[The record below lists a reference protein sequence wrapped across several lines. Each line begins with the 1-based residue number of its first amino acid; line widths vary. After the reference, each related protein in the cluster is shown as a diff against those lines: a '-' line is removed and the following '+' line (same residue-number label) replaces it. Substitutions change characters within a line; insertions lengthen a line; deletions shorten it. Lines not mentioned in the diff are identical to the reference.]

1 MKISSQAIDQPR
13 IVLICTA
20 LIGILAVWAFFNI
33 PVQRTPAITK
43 AVILVAVPYPGAQ
56 PIEVEEQITSKIE
69 DALQRLKNVDFIA
82 STSTRGTS
90 ITQVVFLDGVD
101 PDVARGEVKDL
112 VDEIRR
118 ELPVGREVQPTV
130 TEIDFENTPL
140 MLVNMTAPDSFDE
153 RTLKVLAEEVQDEL
167 EGIPGVSNTQLF
179 GGREREIHVN
189 INIDLAAE
197 YGITIGDFRQSLSD
211 FHAEMPAGEL
221 NTKSFDFRVRNETQF
236 RDIDDIEKAII
247 KHVDGQIIRVG
258 DVAEV
263 KDTYRRLKNVALLD
277 GKECATIIVNK
288 EADINSFAA
297 AMALHD
303 KVEELKLQYPNI
315 KFSITRDTSQE
326 ITLMFRVLGSSF
338 LFGAMLVLIILAW
351 SMGLR
356 ISILVLMAIPL
367 SSGIGLISLYLLDI
381 AVSNMVI
388 FAFILVL
395 GMVVDGA
402 IIVAEN
408 IHRHIERGEDP
419 VDAAKI
425 GIEEVGMPVIM
436 ADLTTV
442 AAFLPMLWVPGIMG
456 DFLRVMPEVVSVSLL
471 GSVLVDHFLIPVLAA
486 RWYRKRKPKMDE
498 AELLAKHAEESS
510 LEAEIR
516 LRPNIG
522 FFTHL
527 YLVILKWA
535 LAHRWA
541 IASCCVL
548 SLLWAKS
555 MFAYINFEFFPT
567 SDRGQFEI
575 KYELPLGSSIHQS
588 IAASKAITGPLS
600 ELKANGN
607 GELVSYVSAI
617 GSSEGLASRLENDP
631 AVGPEF
637 GTVMVQLLSPLDRD
651 RHEQLII
658 SELREKIDQRV
669 KQFPGMKYAINEV
682 EEGPPGGS
690 PVAVRFSGDDLEQL
704 GQIAQKTVEGIRKIK
719 GTVDVES
726 DFRNSNP
733 EIVIEPN
740 PAVVGLYE
748 MTEAQVAAA
757 VQIAIN
763 GDTSIELN
771 LGDEDVT
778 LRLQAMTQYQQT
790 KDQLERIMLT
800 SPSGKKATI
809 GELATLRRTT
819 GLFSVNRYDRKR
831 SVLAKCNLSEPT
843 IPDEVFVVL
852 KGSILP
858 EMGFRPVLPTPTG
871 FIDKLIMSVTPVAMT
886 DLEFVGTSGTP
897 SEGIR
902 AEFTGENDERDKS
915 FRNLLGCM
923 AIAAILIFSI
933 LVWQFGSFRQAGIV
947 MLAVPL
953 SFIGVV
959 AGMWAWGFPFSL
971 ATFIGIVSLTGIVV
985 NDAIVVVDFINQ
997 ARKRG
1002 LTVNQAIIEAGINRL
1017 RPVMLTT
1024 ATTIGGLLPLFLNLS
1039 GGAEFWQPL
1048 TGAVVFGL
1056 LFATLLTL
1064 LVIPV
1069 AYSLVYDN
1077 RRYLNVGF
1085 AMIYVLVFY
1094 LDVVDI
1100 PDDYF
1105 ILFIPLDT
1113 IVFFTCLAIP
1123 ILMVFGDIAL
1133 DALAKVFH
1141 LDQSEAEVS

>member
-13 IVLICTA
+13 IVFICTA
-20 LIGILAVWAFFNI
+20 LIVILAVFAGMNI

-43 AVILVAVPYPGAQ
+43 AVVLVAVPYPGAQ
-56 PIEVEEQITSKIE
+56 PIEVEEQISSKIE

-82 STSTRGTS
+82 STSTRGS
-90 ITQVVFLDGVD
+90 SVTQVVFLDGVD

-118 ELPVGREVQPTV
+118 ELPVGREVQPVV
-130 TEIDFENTPL
+130 TDIDFENTPL

-153 RTLKVLAEEVQDEL
+153 RTLKLLAEEVQDEL

-179 GGREREIHVN
+179 GGRERELHVN
-189 INIDLAAE
+189 VNIDLSSE
-197 YGITIGDFRQSLSD
+197 YGITIGDFRQALSN

-221 NTKSFDFRVRNETQF
+221 NTKTFDFRVRNETQF
-236 RDIDDIEKAII
+236 RNVDDIEQAIV
-247 KHVDGQIIRVG
+247 KYVDDQIIRIG

-263 KDTYRRLKNVALLD
+263 KDTYRRVKNVAHLD
-277 GKECATIIVNK
+277 GNECATIIVNK

-297 AMALHD
+297 AVALHE
-303 KVEELKLQYPNI
+303 KVEELKSQYSNI
-315 KFSITRDTSQE
+315 KFSITRDTSEE

-367 SSGIGLISLYLLDI
+367 SSGIGLISLYVLDI

-419 VDAAKI
+419 VDAAKL

-442 AAFLPMLWVPGIMG
+442 AAFVPMLMVPGIMG

-486 RWYRKRKPKMDE
+486 RWYRKRTPTKGE
-498 AELLAKHAEESS
+498 AELLAKHAEDSN

-527 YLVILKWA
+527 YIAVLKWS
-535 LAHRWA
+535 LNNRWA
-541 IASCCVL
+541 ITSCCVL
-548 SLLWAKS
+548 SLFWAKF
-555 MFAYINFEFFPT
+555 MFSHIDFEFFPT
-567 SDRGQFEI
+567 SDRGQFEV
-575 KYELPLGSSIHQS
+575 KYELPLGNSIHQS
-588 IAASKAITGPLS
+588 IAASKAITGPLK
-600 ELKANGN
+600 ELQSNGN
-607 GELVSYVSAI
+607 GEIVSFVSAI

-651 RHEQLII
+651 RHEQMII
-658 SELREKIDQRV
+658 SELREKIDQRI
-669 KQFPGMKYAINEV
+669 KQFPGMKYAINEI

-690 PVAVRFSGDDLEQL
+690 PVAVRFSGDSLEQL
-704 GQIAQKTVEGIRKIK
+704 GRLAQQTVDGIRTVK

-733 EIVIEPN
+733 EIVVEPN

-748 MTEAQVAAA
+748 MTEAQVASAI
-757 VQIAIN
+757 QTAIN

-778 LRLQAMTQYQQT
+778 LRLQAMTQYQQS

-809 GELATLRRTT
+809 GELAELRRTT
-819 GLFSVNRYDRKR
+819 GLFAVNRYDRR
-831 SVLAKCNLSEPT
+831 RTVMAKCNLSEGS
-843 IPDEVFVVL
+843 IPDDVFTEL
-852 KGSILP
+852 KDSILP
-858 EMGFRPVLPTPTG
+858 SIGFKAVGPPTDP
-871 FIDKLIMSVTPVAMT
+871 MSRFYRAIFGEAMT
-886 DLEFVGTSGTP
+886 DLEFMGVPGSAA
-897 SEGIR
+897 EGIR
-902 AEFTGENDERDKS
+902 AEFTGENDERDKN
-915 FRNLLGCM
+915 FVYLLSCM
-923 AIAAILIFSI
+923 GIAAILIFAI

-947 MLAVPL
+947 MIAVPL

-959 AGMWAWGFPFSL
+959 AGMWAWDFPFSL
-971 ATFIGIVSLTGIVV
+971 ATFIGLVSLTGIVV

-1056 LFATLLTL
+1056 AFATLLTL

-1069 AYSLVYDN
+1069 AYSLVYNWAD
-1077 RRYLNVGF
+1077 G
-1085 AMIYVLVFY
+1085 IKEPEQEVLGT
-1094 LDVVDI
+1094 
-1100 PDDYF
+1100 P
-1105 ILFIPLDT
+1105 
-1113 IVFFTCLAIP
+1113 
-1123 ILMVFGDIAL
+1123 
-1133 DALAKVFH
+1133 
-1141 LDQSEAEVS
+1141 